1 MIIYAT
7 FSDKRNQM
15 RKYYSDK
22 KRSKST
28 IKQRFFLKYMKLKV
42 FQFLKLS
49 DR

>member
-22 KRSKST
+22 KEASQLSNK
-28 IKQRFFLKYMKLKV
+28 RFFFKNI
-42 FQFLKLS
+42 
-49 DR
+49 